1 MDRSFYLELA
11 ASGKR
16 LPVATHLVLHEKPDP
31 EAILLDGARLA
42 AVMIA
47 TARRF
52 ASPLALPIMDLTLE
66 KDVMLRA
73 MFSRLRDSAAAPA
86 LALAEPGRPTLRGWL
101 MELMVATLPLDEA
114 RRAADLVGATP
125 ARPGIKSW
133 K

>member
-1 MDRSFYLELA
+1 MERSFYLELA

-42 AVMIA
+42 AVMIE

-52 ASPLALPIMDLTLE
+52 DSPLALPIMDLTLE

-73 MFSRLRDSAAAPA
+73 VGIAPEAIPTYHFDAPPSA
-86 LALAEPGRPTLRGWL
+86 
-101 MELMVATLPLDEA
+101 EA
-114 RRAADLVGATP
+114 MTTGSGA
-125 ARPGIKSW
+125 
-133 K
+133 